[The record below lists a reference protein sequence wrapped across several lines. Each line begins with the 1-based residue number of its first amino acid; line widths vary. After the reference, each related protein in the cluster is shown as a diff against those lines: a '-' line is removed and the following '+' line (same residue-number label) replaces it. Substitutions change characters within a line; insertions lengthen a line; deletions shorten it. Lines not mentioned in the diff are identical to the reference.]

1 MRSEASDILSS
12 WESAPLP
19 ALVSHIVDAYHRP
32 SRRMLMEAERLH
44 GEALAAHGAE
54 VPVLEQMAPHLK
66 ALAADLQEHFRWEE
80 QSLFPALLAK
90 DTGRTQET
98 ALAEEE
104 HAAAEE
110 LLVNLRTVTS
120 DYTAG
125 EGAPEA
131 VKALMGILAEL
142 ESSLHRHIY
151 LETHVLFAR
160 SMA

>member
-1 MRSEASDILSS
+1 MRSEDSDILSS

-19 ALVSHIVDAYHRP
+19 AVVSHIVDAYHRP
-32 SRRMLMEAERLH
+32 SRRMMAEAERLH
-44 GEALAAHGAE
+44 AEALATQGADR
-54 VPVLEQMAPHLK
+54 PLLEQMAPHLQ
-66 ALAADLQEHFRWEE
+66 ALVADLQEHFRWEE

-110 LLVNLRTVTS
+110 LLVNLRTLTS
-120 DYTAG
+120 DYTPP
-125 EGAPEA
+125 EGASESM
-131 VKALMGILAEL
+131 KALLGVLEAL
-142 ESSLHRHIY
+142 ESSLHRHLY